1 MKTEIL
7 VKPMAT
13 VTVIATKANYSPSS
27 IIKATNANSSTLTS
41 VIKVSSWVIKAN
53 AWSKQGV
60 LTPRADCK
68 RIINGDKKEIS
79 RAKKIM
85 ENYPKK
91 ALSCQTFLN
100 LTKNCSNYKNER
112 GYILRALRKRE
123 KEFPIAYSMM
133 IYKDIEQFERLLRAI
148 YRPQN
153 YYCIHIDIKS
163 PNIFHRAVQEISN
176 CFPNVFIA
184 SKLVKVTWAGFLSLQ
199 AYLNCMEDLHKRYK
213 DWKYFINVS
222 GQEFPLKTNN
232 ELVKRL
238 KRLDGKSMVGTT
250 KIQKKG

>member
-1 MKTEIL
+1 MKPKIV
-7 VKPMAT
+7 VK
-13 VTVIATKANYSPSS
+13 
-27 IIKATNANSSTLTS
+27 LTS
-41 VIKVSSWVIKAN
+41 TEFSPSSWVIKAN

-85 ENYPKK
+85 KNYPKK
-91 ALSCQTFLN
+91 PISCQTFLN
-100 LTKNCSNYKNER
+100 LTKNCSKYKNER

-133 IYKDIEQFERLLRAI
+133 IYKDIEQFERFLRAI

-153 YYCIHIDIKS
+153 YYCIHIDKKS
-163 PNIFHRAVQEISN
+163 PKIFHRAVQGISD

-184 SKLVKVTWAGFLSLQ
+184 STLVEVRWAEFLSLQ
-199 AYLNCMEDLHKRYK
+199 AYLNCMEDLYKRYK

-238 KRLDGKSMVGTT
+238 ERLDGKSMVRST
-250 KIQKKG
+250 KILNKR